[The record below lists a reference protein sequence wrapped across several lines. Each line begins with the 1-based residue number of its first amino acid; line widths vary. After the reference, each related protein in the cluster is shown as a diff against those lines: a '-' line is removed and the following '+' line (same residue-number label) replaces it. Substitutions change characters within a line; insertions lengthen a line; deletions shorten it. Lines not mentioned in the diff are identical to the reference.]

1 MDFRYF
7 GSPQSSGSG
16 LSTKKI
22 LGSEENG
29 GRDFYKDRTLDAIF
43 FSLDENEIVL
53 SCWGW
58 EGWNTMH
65 ASTQMRSGRNEVKR

>member
-1 MDFRYF
+1 MVAEI
-7 GSPQSSGSG
+7 
-16 LSTKKI
+16 ST
-22 LGSEENG
+22 
-29 GRDFYKDRTLDAIF
+29 RTEHLTLF